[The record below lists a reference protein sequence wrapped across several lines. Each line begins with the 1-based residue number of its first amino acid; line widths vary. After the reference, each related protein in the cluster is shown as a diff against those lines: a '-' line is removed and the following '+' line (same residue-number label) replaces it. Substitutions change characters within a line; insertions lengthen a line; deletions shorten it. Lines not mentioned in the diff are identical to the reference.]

1 MRYAALLLTV
11 VGAVAIVLAVTVQ
24 AEEREPATTA
34 SEATAEAEGTPETT
48 ASTTPEATAE
58 PETPPEK
65 HRFLIP
71 GLAADWRPERCS
83 ANVPDPCAL
92 PIAQVTV
99 TGAGG
104 ETSVTL
110 TVEIAN
116 RSDQRQ
122 RGLMFRES
130 MDELAGM
137 LFVFQGERHGGF
149 WMRNTLI
156 PLDIAYLGADGAV
169 LEIVHGVPLSLDILT
184 PSQGYWYTLEVNGG
198 WFERQGLGVGDV
210 VAIPEAVR

>member
-24 AEEREPATTA
+24 AEEGEPATTA
-34 SEATAEAEGTPETT
+34 SEATAEAT
-48 ASTTPEATAE
+48 AVEATAE
-58 PETPPEK
+58 PEATPEK
-65 HRFLIP
+65 HRSLIP

-92 PIAQVTV
+92 PITRLTV
-99 TGAGG
+99 TSADG

-210 VAIPEAVR
+210 VAIPDGVR

>member
-1 MRYAALLLTV
+1 MRYRALLLAV
-11 VGAVAIVLAVTVQ
+11 VVAVATVLAVTVQ
-24 AEEREPATTA
+24 AEEREPAMTVPEAETEAAGTA
-34 SEATAEAEGTPETT
+34 SIEEEAT
-48 ASTTPEATAE
+48 
-58 PETPPEK
+58 PEK
-65 HRFLIP
+65 HRYLVP
-71 GLAADWRPERCS
+71 GMAADWTPERCRT
-83 ANVPDPCAL
+83 NVPDPCVL
-92 PIAQVTV
+92 PITQVAMTS
-99 TGAGG
+99 ADG
-104 ETSVTL
+104 ETSVSL

-210 VAIPEAVR
+210 VVIPEAVR

>member
-1 MRYAALLLTV
+1 VRYGALLLAV
-11 VGAVAIVLAVTVQ
+11 VVAVATVLAVTVQ
-24 AEEREPATTA
+24 AEEREPAMTVPEAATEAAGTA
-34 SEATAEAEGTPETT
+34 SVEEEATPEG
-48 ASTTPEATAE
+48 
-58 PETPPEK
+58 
-65 HRFLIP
+65 HRYLIP
-71 GLAADWRPERCS
+71 GMAADWTPERCRT
-83 ANVPDPCAL
+83 NVPDWCVL
-92 PIAQVTV
+92 PITQVAV
-99 TGAGG
+99 ASADG